1 MLPDFNEN
9 GYLDE
14 GVWDCTGDEFLERF
28 VVGESR
34 TTYYKTTLNI
44 IEYANYHG
52 AISILVGGSFVS
64 NQESP
69 SDLDCVILFKH
80 DRQIPQ
86 RIESLDIGGCS
97 VDIFFASEDQHE
109 LKQSFLKLLTTSR
122 YGTKTGVVD
131 IRLIKDGS
139 PLWDARWEPDDEL
152 YEIVKRAYIDRHFVD
167 KMPRDKALVTIHGIR
182 THADWNAEVTL
193 NASANGWMVAP
204 FQYGYEDAT
213 VFLKKQ
219 RRKEI
224 VDRFRDFLARLSNEY
239 GIRSVSV
246 LAHSFGTYIA
256 VNYILGFDEPPTRF
270 DSLILCGAIIDHDLD
285 LDRFQGKAANIINE
299 KAPNDEWVEW
309 AKKANFGRDELFGY
323 AGTRGFTNRTARLYE
338 PESTIFTHNNVIK
351 SDVMSQRW
359 LPFLEANK
367 GSVEVELWKM
377 TRESLGLPADI

>member
-9 GYLDE
+9 GHLDE
-14 GVWDCTGDEFLERF
+14 GVWDCTGEEFINRF

-34 TTYYKTTLNI
+34 ATYYNTTINI
-44 IEYANYHG
+44 IEYALHNG
-52 AISILVGGSFVS
+52 AVSILVGGSFVS
-64 NQESP
+64 SEVSP
-69 SDLDCVILFKH
+69 RDLDCVILFKH

-109 LKQSFLKLLTTSR
+109 LRQSFLKLLTTSR
-122 YGTKTGVVD
+122 FETKTGVVD
-131 IRLIKDGS
+131 IQLIKDGYS
-139 PLWDARWEPDDEL
+139 LWDTRWEPDDEL
-152 YEIVKRAYIDRHFVD
+152 YQIVKRAYIDRHFVD

-182 THADWNAEVTL
+182 THADWNAEITL

-204 FQYGYEDAT
+204 FQYGYESPS

-224 VDRFRDFLARLSNEY
+224 VDLFRDFLARLKNEY
-239 GIRSVSV
+239 GIGEVSV
-246 LAHSFGTYIA
+246 IAHSFGTYIA

-270 DSLILCGAIIDHDLD
+270 DSLILCGAIIDHELD
-285 LDRFQGKAANIINE
+285 LDRFRGKAANIINE

-309 AKKANFGRDELFGY
+309 ARKANLGQDELFGY
-323 AGTRGFTNRTARLYE
+323 AGTRGFTYPTARLHE
-338 PESTIFTHNNVIK
+338 PESTIFSHNNVIK
-351 SDVMSQRW
+351 SDVISQRW

-367 GSVEVELWKM
+367 GSVNVENWKM
-377 TRESLGLPADI
+377 ILESLELPTNI